1 MTNTRIAFFV
11 TLGVAAAAIAGYGF
25 SHRAAAPVGSV
36 SIAPQAPA
44 AERTILYYRDPAG
57 APSWSA
63 TPKNDAQGRA
73 YVPVYD
79 DAEPS
84 FDPPP
89 QPALAP
95 LAPLKTAS
103 GSERKIL
110 FYRNPMGLPDTSP
123 VPKKDSMG
131 MDYIAVYEGDE
142 QPGSTIKVSL
152 DRVQRSGVRT
162 EPAEPRIL
170 VRGLRAVGT
179 VAIDERRVTIVTMR
193 SDGYVEDLFVN
204 TTGQH
209 VQAGEPLFRVYS
221 PDIQQALSDLLVAKS
236 WAQRG
241 PAEAGQGKS
250 VEGAMQ
256 RLRNLGLS
264 EARIREIRDSGTN
277 PRTVDWLA
285 PAGGA
290 VIAKRIINGQ
300 RVVAGDE
307 LFRIVDLSNLWV
319 IADVAEGDL
328 ADIKLGMHA
337 TLTFRAY
344 RNAPVDGVVT
354 FIYPDF
360 RPETRTA
367 RVRIEVANPDE
378 RLKPDMYAD
387 VVFQSAADTATVVT
401 VPSSAIIDSGTKQI
415 VLVAKGE
422 GRFEPRVVKL
432 GRRGDTHVEIVEG
445 LRQGEEVV
453 TTATFLIDAESNLQS
468 ALKTFTEQEQAK

>member
-1 MTNTRIAFFV
+1 MTNIRIALFV
-11 TLGVAAAAIAGYGF
+11 TLGVAAAAVAGYGF
-25 SHRAAAPVGSV
+25 SHRAATPVASV
-36 SIAPQAPA
+36 NNAPQAST

-79 DAEPS
+79 DAEPN
-84 FDPPP
+84 FDPPA

-95 LAPLKTAS
+95 LALLKS
-103 GSERKIL
+103 GSGGDRKIL

-193 SDGYVEDLFVN
+193 SDGYIEDLFVN

-236 WAQRG
+236 WSLRG
-241 PAEAGQGKS
+241 AEAGAGKS

-328 ADIKLGMHA
+328 ADIKLGMRA

-445 LRQGEEVV
+445 LAQGEDVV

>member
-1 MTNTRIAFFV
+1 MTNIRIALFV
-11 TLGVAAAAIAGYGF
+11 TLGVVAAAVAGYGF
-25 SHRAAAPVGSV
+25 SHRASTPVGPV
-36 SIAPQAPA
+36 SRAPQASA
-44 AERTILYYRDPAG
+44 AGRTILYYRDPAG

-63 TPKNDAQGRA
+63 EPKNDAQGRA

-84 FDPPP
+84 FDPPKT
-89 QPALAP
+89 ALAP
-95 LAPLKTAS
+95 LDLLKS
-103 GSERKIL
+103 GSGGERKIL

-209 VQAGEPLFRVYS
+209 VQAGDPLFRVYS

-264 EARIREIRDSGTN
+264 EARIREIRDSGTI

-285 PAGGA
+285 PAGGV

-378 RLKPDMYAD
+378 QLKPDMYAD

>member
-1 MTNTRIAFFV
+1 MIKTRAIFILSLV
-11 TLGVAAAAIAGYGF
+11 IAAAAVTSYGY
-25 SHRAAAPVGSV
+25 SHRSGGAPASLSVAA
-36 SIAPQAPA
+36 QASA

-57 APSWSA
+57 APFWSA
-63 TPKNDAQGRA
+63 TPKTDAQGHA
-73 YVPVYD
+73 YLPVYD

-89 QPALAP
+89 PPAKA
-95 LAPLKTAS
+95 AQT
-103 GSERKIL
+103 ERKIL

-123 VPKKDSMG
+123 TPKKDSMG

-142 QPGSTIKVSL
+142 QSDGKTIKVSL

-162 EPAEPRIL
+162 EPAQARTL

-179 VAIDERRVTIVTMR
+179 VAIDERRATIVTMR

-221 PDIQQALSDLLVAKS
+221 SDIQQAISDLLVTKS
-236 WAQRG
+236 WTQRG
-241 PAEAGQGKS
+241 AAEAGSGKS

-264 EARIREIRDSGTN
+264 ENRIREIRDSGAI
-277 PRTVDWLA
+277 PRTIDWLA
-285 PAGGA
+285 PAAGT
-290 VIAKRIINGQ
+290 VTAKQIINGQ
-300 RVVAGDE
+300 RVKAGDE
-307 LFRIVDLSNLWV
+307 LYRIVDLTNLWV

-328 ADIKLGMHA
+328 ADIKPGMHV
-337 TLTFRAY
+337 TVTFRAY
-344 RNAPVDGVVT
+344 RSQPVEGVVT
-354 FIYPDF
+354 FIYPEV

-367 RVRIEVANPDE
+367 RVRIEVPNPDE
-378 RLKPDMYAD
+378 LLKPDMYAD
-387 VVFQSAADTATVVT
+387 VVFQVAADGSPVTT
-401 VPSSAIIDSGTKQI
+401 VPTSAIIDTGTKQI

-432 GRRGDTHVEIVEG
+432 GRRGDGYAEIVDG
-445 LRQGEEVV
+445 LHVGEDIV
-453 TTATFLIDAESNLQS
+453 TTATFLIDAESNLQT
-468 ALKTFTEQEQAK
+468 ALKTFTEKEQPK

>member
-1 MTNTRIAFFV
+1 MKMMRKEFII
-11 TLGVAAAAIAGYGF
+11 TLGLAAAIVAGYGYVNHLGASLSF
-25 SHRAAAPVGSV
+25 
-36 SIAPQAPA
+36 APQASA
-44 AERTILYYRDPAG
+44 AERTILYYRDPMG
-57 APSWSA
+57 APAWSA

-73 YVPVYD
+73 YLPVYD

-84 FDPPP
+84 FDLPK
-89 QPALAP
+89 PALAP
-95 LAPLKTAS
+95 LAPLKPMQN
-103 GSERKIL
+103 GERKVL

-142 QPGSTIKVSL
+142 QPGGTIKVSL

-162 EPAEPRIL
+162 EPAQARAII
-170 VRGLRAVGT
+170 RALRAVGT
-179 VAIDERRVTIVTMR
+179 VAIDERRSTIVTMR

-241 PAEAGQGKS
+241 PGESGGGKS
-250 VEGAMQ
+250 VDGAMQ

-264 EARIREIRDSGTN
+264 DNRIREIRDSGTN
-277 PRTVDWLA
+277 PRIIDWLA
-285 PAGGA
+285 PAGGT
-290 VIAKRIINGQ
+290 VIAKKIINGQ
-300 RVVAGDE
+300 KVIAGDE
-307 LFRIVDLSNLWV
+307 LYRIVDLTNLWV

-328 ADIKLGMHA
+328 AEIKPGMRA
-337 TLTFRAY
+337 TVTFRAY
-344 RNAPVDGVVT
+344 RSEPVEGIVT
-354 FIYPDF
+354 FIYPDV
-360 RPETRTA
+360 RPETRTV

-387 VVFQSAADTATVVT
+387 VAFQVGTDRATVT
-401 VPSSAIIDSGTKQI
+401 AVPTSAIIDTGTKQI

-432 GRRGDTHVEIVEG
+432 GRRGDGYVEIVEG
-445 LRQGEEVV
+445 LQQAEEVV

-468 ALKTFTEQEQAK
+468 ALKTFTEQEKPK

>member
-1 MTNTRIAFFV
+1 MTNIRIALFV
-11 TLGVAAAAIAGYGF
+11 TLGIAAAAVAGYGF
-25 SHRAAAPVGSV
+25 SHRAAAPVGPV
-36 SIAPQAPA
+36 SNAPQVSA

-84 FDPPP
+84 FDPPK
-89 QPALAP
+89 AAVAP
-95 LAPLKTAS
+95 LALLKTAP
-103 GSERKIL
+103 GGERKVL

-162 EPAEPRIL
+162 EPAEPRVL
-170 VRGLRAVGT
+170 VRGLRTVGT

-209 VQAGEPLFRVYS
+209 VQTGEPLFRVYS
-221 PDIQQALSDLLVAKS
+221 PDIQQALSDLLVAKGWS
-236 WAQRG
+236 ARG
-241 PAEAGQGKS
+241 AEAGAAKS
-250 VEGAMQ
+250 VDGAMQ

-264 EARIREIRDSGTN
+264 EARIREIRDSGTI

-290 VIAKRIINGQ
+290 VITKRIINGQ
-300 RVVAGDE
+300 RVMAGDE

-367 RVRIEVANPDE
+367 RIRIEVANPDE

-445 LRQGEEVV
+445 LAQGEEVV